1 MAYNINYTTLP
12 TFTSNSIGNLSAYQI
27 YENSFSS
34 STSTPVFSVSV
45 SPGIYLFTAAV
56 GIPLAAADSI
66 QLTFNLQNSAS
77 GVYCQYDNQ
86 MTNGDGGSSHT
97 MTGSLSQAFYLTD
110 ADTLS
115 FYITSYDISNGFI
128 SYALVRLA

>member
-12 TFTSNSIGNLSAYQI
+12 TFTSNSIGNLVASQNYTT
-27 YENSFSS
+27 FSS
-34 STSTPVFSVSV
+34 TYSSPVFSVSV